1 MNAPKIFY
9 VVALNCLAKFM
20 GVRPTI
26 VPGFWA
32 FTPEETV
39 KRDGKAKL
47 RADPEPN
54 TFHYV
59 QPTSMYIL
67 DEFYV
72 FQHIDRL
79 ANDNNLNELVKFTR
93 KFVATH
99 YELLR
104 IKQKECTLPP
114 VQIKET

>member
-1 MNAPKIFY
+1 
-9 VVALNCLAKFM
+9 M
-20 GVRPTI
+20 GIKPSF

-32 FTPEETV
+32 FSPEQTF
-39 KRDGKAKL
+39 KDGAKEL
-47 RADPEPN
+47 HADPEPN

-59 QPTSMYIL
+59 HPNSMYIL

-79 ANDNNLNELVKFTR
+79 SNDGNLKELVKFTR
-93 KFVATH
+93 RFVAAH

-104 IKQKECTLPP
+104 IKRTECTLPN
-114 VQIKET
+114 VKARKR

>member
-1 MNAPKIFY
+1 M
-9 VVALNCLAKFM
+9 NCLAKSI
-20 GVRPTI
+20 GVRPSF

-32 FTPEETV
+32 FSPEQTL
-39 KRDGKAKL
+39 KDSGRAKL
-47 RADPEPN
+47 HADPEPN

-59 QPTSMYIL
+59 NPTSMYIL

-79 ANDNNLNELVKFTR
+79 ANDNNLEELVSFTR
-93 KFVATH
+93 KFVAVH

-104 IKQKECTLPP
+104 IKKAECTLPTVTP
-114 VQIKET
+114 ANK

>member
-1 MNAPKIFY
+1 MAI
-9 VVALNCLAKFM
+9 NCLAKSM
-20 GVRPTI
+20 GYNPSF

-32 FTPEETV
+32 SSPEQTL
-39 KRDGKAKL
+39 KDSGRHQL
-47 RADPEPN
+47 HADPEPN

-59 QPTSMYIL
+59 HPTSMYIL

-79 ANDNNLNELVKFTR
+79 RNDNNLAELVDFTR
-93 KFVATH
+93 KFVAVH

-104 IKQKECTLPP
+104 IKKIECTLPTITP
-114 VQIKET
+114 VNK

>member
-1 MNAPKIFY
+1 MA
-9 VVALNCLAKFM
+9 VNCLAESL
-20 GVRPTI
+20 GIRPSF

-32 FTPEETV
+32 FTPEQTL
-39 KRDGKAKL
+39 KDNL
-47 RADPEPN
+47 RGGIHSDPEPN

-59 QPTSMYIL
+59 LPTSMYIL

-79 ANDNNLNELVKFTR
+79 ANDNNLEELVNFTR
-93 KFVATH
+93 RFVAAH

-104 IKQKECTLPP
+104 IKKAECTLPTVP
-114 VQIKET
+114 PARK

>member
-1 MNAPKIFY
+1 M
-9 VVALNCLAKFM
+9 ALNCLAKSM
-20 GVRPTI
+20 GIGPSF

-32 FTPEETV
+32 FSPEQTL
-39 KRDGKAKL
+39 KDNGRAGL
-47 RADPEPN
+47 HADPEPN

-59 QPTSMYIL
+59 HPTSMYIL

-79 ANDNNLNELVKFTR
+79 ANDNNLAELVEFTR
-93 KFVATH
+93 KFVAAH

-104 IKQKECTLPP
+104 IKKTECTLPTVKP
-114 VQIKET
+114 AKK